1 MSLHGFHERRFAT
14 VRAGVASLAFGG
26 TLALCC
32 LVMPG
37 IGSAESAQ
45 KSAADAGE
53 AFIWSVESDC
63 AVCHEKQASSFEHEA
78 ADAPQDADGQQ
89 VDKDVEKVG
98 AGAKAEN
105 GTSSAGAKA
114 SASMPAWLAAIS
126 GDVDDEGAD
135 ETSTLAST
143 HAGIACSTCHNDEKG
158 LAEAHKDATGPKQVR
173 RLSYTYVETET
184 CLSCHGS
191 WEDLAEKTADC
202 TILTDNQGTV
212 VNPHAAPETH
222 IAGAD
227 GEKPYLSCYQCHDM
241 HGTKTVAEQATYT
254 CQGCHHEN
262 VYECHTCHK

>member
-1 MSLHGFHERRFAT
+1 MPFYERRFAT

-37 IGSAESAQ
+37 IGSAESVQ

-53 AFIWSVESDC
+53 AFVWSVESDC
-63 AVCHEKQASSFEHEA
+63 AACHEKQASSFEHGA
-78 ADAPQDADGQQ
+78 ADASQDTDDQQ
-89 VDKDVEKVG
+89 AGKDAEK
-98 AGAKAEN
+98 AGADAKDEN
-105 GTSSAGAKA
+105 GASSAEEKA
-114 SASMPAWLAAIS
+114 SSSGTPAWLAAMAGNA
-126 GDVDDEGAD
+126 GDTAAD
-135 ETSTLAST
+135 EASTLAST
-143 HAGIACSTCHNDEKG
+143 HVGIACVTCHSDEKG
-158 LAEAHKDATGPKQVR
+158 LTEAHKDATGPKQVR

-202 TILTDNQGTV
+202 TLLTDSQGTV
-212 VNPHAAPETH
+212 VNPHAAPQTH
-222 IAGAD
+222 IAGVD

-241 HGTKTVAEQATYT
+241 HGTKTVEEQATYT